1 MLKYVLPPMM
11 LIALS
16 ACGAVPD
23 AGGSSTSKHATQS
36 APRPVAVNRE
46 AQMCLNNLGEAG
58 SNFSPLPDRY
68 YSAGCATVNT
78 VQLSALRGD
87 DRQFTLANIGPVEC
101 PTAQTLAGWARFGVD
116 RAARQILGS
125 PLVKIET
132 MGSYS
137 CRNVAGTSRLSA
149 HSRAAAI
156 DVSAFILADGRR
168 ISVKEDWSGGRK
180 EERDFLRIVHA
191 SACKRFGTVLGPEYN
206 AAHRDH
212 LHLEL
217 TNGQSAGSFCQ

>member
-1 MLKYVLPPMM
+1 MLKYALPPMI
-11 LIALS
+11 LIALA

-36 APRPVAVNRE
+36 APRPVAVSRE
-46 AQMCLNNLGEAG
+46 AQMCLSSLGEAG
-58 SNFSPLPDRY
+58 SRFNPLPDRY
-68 YSAGCATVNT
+68 YGAGCATVNT
-78 VQLSALRGD
+78 VQLSGLGGD
-87 DRQFTLANIGPVEC
+87 DRQFSLVNIGPVEC
-101 PTAQTLAGWARFGVD
+101 PTAQTLAGWARYGVD

-125 PLVKIET
+125 PLARIET

-168 ISVKEDWSGGRK
+168 ISVKDDWKGGG
-180 EERDFLRIVHA
+180 EAERNFLRIVHG

-206 AAHRDH
+206 SAHHDH
-212 LHLEL
+212 LHVEL
-217 TNGQSAGSFCQ
+217 TSGQSAGSFCR

>member
-1 MLKYVLPPMM
+1 MLKYALPPLI
-11 LIALS
+11 LIALT

-23 AGGSSTSKHATQS
+23 GRGSATSNRSTQS
-36 APRPVAVNRE
+36 APRPAAVSRE
-46 AQMCLNNLGEAG
+46 AQMCLNDLGQTG
-58 SNFSPLPDRY
+58 SRFAPLPDRY
-68 YSAGCATVNT
+68 YGAGCATVNT
-78 VQLSALRGD
+78 VQLSGLRGD
-87 DRQFTLANIGPVEC
+87 KGQFTLANIGPVEC
-101 PTAQTLAGWARFGVD
+101 PTAQTLAGWARYGVD

-125 PLVKIET
+125 SLAQIET

-168 ISVKEDWSGGRK
+168 ISVKDDWEGGSK
-180 EERDFLRIVHA
+180 QERDFLRIVHG

-217 TNGQSAGSFCQ
+217 ASGQTAGGFCR

>member
-1 MLKYVLPPMM
+1 MLKYALPP
-11 LIALS
+11 LIALTLA

-23 AGGSSTSKHATQS
+23 SSGSTTSARAPQS
-36 APRPVAVNRE
+36 APRPAAISQQ
-46 AQMCLNNLGEAG
+46 AQICLNDLGQTG
-58 SNFSPLPDRY
+58 SRFLPLPDRY

-87 DRQFTLANIGPVEC
+87 KGQFALSNIGPVEC
-101 PTAQTLAGWARFGVD
+101 PTAQTLSGWARFGVD

-125 PLVKIET
+125 PLAKIET

-156 DVSAFILADGRR
+156 DVSGFILADGRR
-168 ISVKEDWSGGRK
+168 ISVKDDWKGGSK
-180 EERDFLRIVHA
+180 ENRDFLRVVHG

-206 AAHRDH
+206 AAHHDH

-217 TNGQSAGSFCQ
+217 TAGQSAGQFCR